1 MGDFMKAKT
10 DKHLKFRELAE
21 KRVNRAIDDIRLI
34 GNLANRNNYDFD
46 QEEAVK
52 ICSVLDAEIKTLK
65 LKFSSDKKNKF
76 KL

>member
-1 MGDFMKAKT
+1 MKAKT
-10 DKHLKFRELAE
+10 DKHSKFKELAE

-46 QEEAVK
+46 QEDAVK